1 MDTCTAP
8 KLREDLEIIRGMDDH
23 PLMFDPKG
31 GTYHRLTKS
40 AAALL
45 RQFDGAHSLDELS
58 ALMAERRGV
67 PAEGVRGELT
77 AFVDELSRSGLL
89 VGTEAEQAPKK
100 RAGGRFGTTM
110 LMPRFVITRS
120 LPTVLE
126 PAARLLRRVPARL
139 SVGVF
144 AGGGV
149 LGILLGLYAVLT
161 SAPPAKDLL
170 GTGTLVAI
178 GLMFLQILVHESAH
192 AMVCQVLKVPVRGL
206 GVALLFYFMPLAY
219 VDRTDA
225 YRVRSRG
232 GRVLLAVA
240 GPLSD
245 GWFTG
250 AAALLVLTT
259 DGPVAQVAGALLIFQ
274 MLNLVTN
281 INPMLPSDGYAA
293 LEAGFGLVDA
303 RGRAFTLLKH
313 RLLGRP
319 LPGFLERMPA
329 RGRRLHVTYG
339 IVCSVYTVALG
350 FFVVQS
356 LLWSFELVGRSMP

>member
-45 RQFDGAHSLDELS
+45 RQFDGAHTLDELS

-89 VGTEAEQAPKK
+89 VGTEAEREPKK
-100 RAGGRFGTTM
+100 RAGGRFGTSM
-110 LMPRFVITRS
+110 LMPRFVVTRS
-120 LPTVLE
+120 LPKVLE
-126 PAARLLRRVPARL
+126 PLARLLRPVPAWL

-144 AGGGV
+144 AGGGL
-149 LGILLGLYAVLT
+149 LGILLGLYTVLT

-178 GLMFLQILVHESAH
+178 ALMFLQILVHESAH

-250 AAALLVLTT
+250 AAALLVLTA

-329 RGRRLHVTYG
+329 RSRRLHVTYG
-339 IVCSVYTVALG
+339 IVCCVYTVALG

-356 LLWSFELVGRSMP
+356 LIWSFELVGRSLP

>member
-1 MDTCTAP
+1 
-8 KLREDLEIIRGMDDH
+8 MDDH
-23 PLMFDPKG
+23 PLVFDPQG

-45 RQFDGAHSLDELS
+45 RQFDGTRSMDELS

-67 PAEGVRGELT
+67 AAEGVRRELDT
-77 AFVDELSRSGLL
+77 FVQDLTRSGLL
-89 VGTEAEQAPKK
+89 VGTEAERPVKK
-100 RAGGRFGTTM
+100 RAGGRFGTNM
-110 LMPRFVITRS
+110 LMPRFVVTRS
-120 LPTVLE
+120 LPAVLE
-126 PAARLLRRVPARL
+126 PVARLLRRIPARL
-139 SVGVF
+139 SAGVF
-144 AGGGV
+144 AAGGV
-149 LGILLGLYAVLT
+149 LGILLGLYTVLT
-161 SAPPAKDLL
+161 SAPPAEDLL
-170 GTGTLVAI
+170 GTGTLIAI
-178 GLMFLQILVHESAH
+178 ALMLFQILVHESAH

-232 GRVLLAVA
+232 GRVLLALA

-250 AAALLVLTT
+250 AAALLVLTA
-259 DGPVAQVAGALLIFQ
+259 DGPVAQVAGALLLFQ

-293 LEAGFGLVDA
+293 IEAGFGLVDA
-303 RGRAFTLLKH
+303 RGRAFALLKH
-313 RLLGRP
+313 HLLGRA

-329 RGRRLHVTYG
+329 RSRRLHLVYG
-339 IVCSVYTVALG
+339 LVCSVYTVALG
-350 FFVVQS
+350 YFVVQS
-356 LLWSFELVGRSMP
+356 LIWSFALVGRSMP

>member
-1 MDTCTAP
+1 MDVCTAP

-23 PLMFDPKG
+23 PLVFDPQG
-31 GTYHRLTKS
+31 GTYHRLTRS

-45 RQFDGAHSLDELS
+45 RQFDGTRSLDELS

-67 PAEGVRGELT
+67 PAEGVRGELDT
-77 AFVDELSRSGLL
+77 FVGELTRSGLL
-89 VGTEAEQAPKK
+89 VGTEPEQAPKK
-100 RAGGRFGTTM
+100 RAGGRFGTSM
-110 LMPRFVITRS
+110 LMPRFVVTRS

-126 PAARLLRRVPARL
+126 PVARLLRLIPARL

-149 LGILLGLYAVLT
+149 LGILLGLYAVIT
-161 SAPPAKDLL
+161 AAPPARDLL

-178 GLMFLQILVHESAH
+178 GLMLFQILVHESAH

-232 GRVLLAVA
+232 GRVLLALA

-281 INPMLPSDGYAA
+281 VNPMLPSDGYAA
-293 LEAGFGLVDA
+293 IEAGFGLVDA
-303 RGRAFTLLKH
+303 RGRAFALLKH

-329 RGRRLHVTYG
+329 RSRRLHVTYG

-350 FFVVQS
+350 YFVIQS
-356 LLWSFELVGRSMP
+356 LVWSFDLVGRSMP

>member
-1 MDTCTAP
+1 
-8 KLREDLEIIRGMDDH
+8 MDDH
-23 PLMFDPKG
+23 PLVFDPQG
-31 GTYHRLTKS
+31 GTYHRLTRS

-45 RQFDGAHSLDELS
+45 RQFDGTRSMDELS

-67 PAEGVRGELT
+67 AAEGVRRELDTFVAELT
-77 AFVDELSRSGLL
+77 RSGLL
-89 VGTEAEQAPKK
+89 VGTEPERPAKK
-100 RAGGRFGTTM
+100 RAGGRFGTSM
-110 LMPRFVITRS
+110 LMPRFVVTRA
-120 LPTVLE
+120 LPAVLE
-126 PAARLLRRVPARL
+126 PAARPLRRIPALL

-144 AGGGV
+144 AAGGV
-149 LGILLGLYAVLT
+149 LGILLGLYTVLT
-161 SAPPAKDLL
+161 SAPPAEELL

-178 GLMFLQILVHESAH
+178 VLMLFQILVHESAH
-192 AMVCQVLKVPVRGL
+192 AMVAQVLGVPVRGL

-232 GRVLLAVA
+232 GRVLLALA

-250 AAALLVLTT
+250 AAALLVLTA

-281 INPMLPSDGYAA
+281 VNPMLPSDGYAA
-293 LEAGFGLVDA
+293 IEAGFGLVDA
-303 RGRAFTLLKH
+303 RGRAFALLKH

-319 LPGFLERMPA
+319 LPGFLERMPV
-329 RGRRLHVTYG
+329 RSRRLHLVYG
-339 IVCSVYTVALG
+339 LVCSVYTVALG
-350 FFVVQS
+350 YFVVQS
-356 LLWSFELVGRSMP
+356 LIWSFALVGRSMP

>member
-1 MDTCTAP
+1 VDVCTAP

-23 PLMFDPKG
+23 PLVFDPQG
-31 GTYHRLTKS
+31 GTYHRLTRS

-45 RQFDGAHSLDELS
+45 RQFDGTRSMDELS

-67 PAEGVRGELT
+67 AAEGVRRELDTFVAELT
-77 AFVDELSRSGLL
+77 RSGLL
-89 VGTEAEQAPKK
+89 VGTEPERPAKK
-100 RAGGRFGTTM
+100 RAGGRFGTSM
-110 LMPRFVITRS
+110 LMPRFVVTRA
-120 LPTVLE
+120 LPAVLE
-126 PAARLLRRVPARL
+126 PAARPLRRIPALL

-144 AGGGV
+144 AAGGV
-149 LGILLGLYAVLT
+149 LGILLGLYTVLT
-161 SAPPAKDLL
+161 SAPPAEELL

-178 GLMFLQILVHESAH
+178 ALMLFQILVHESAH
-192 AMVCQVLKVPVRGL
+192 AMVAQVLGVPVRGL

-232 GRVLLAVA
+232 GRVLLALA

-250 AAALLVLTT
+250 AAALLVLTA

-281 INPMLPSDGYAA
+281 VNPMLPSDGYAA
-293 LEAGFGLVDA
+293 IEAGFGLVDA
-303 RGRAFTLLKH
+303 RGRAFALLKH

-319 LPGFLERMPA
+319 LPGFLERMPV
-329 RGRRLHVTYG
+329 RSRRLHLVYG
-339 IVCSVYTVALG
+339 LVCSVYTVALG
-350 FFVVQS
+350 YFVVQS
-356 LLWSFELVGRSMP
+356 LIWSFALVGRSMP

>member
-1 MDTCTAP
+1 
-8 KLREDLEIIRGMDDH
+8 
-23 PLMFDPKG
+23 MFDPKG

-67 PAEGVRGELT
+67 PAEGVRGELA
-77 AFVDELSRSGLL
+77 AFVDELGRSGLL
-89 VGTEAEQAPKK
+89 VGTEAGRAPKK

-126 PAARLLRRVPARL
+126 PVARLLRPVPARL

-178 GLMFLQILVHESAH
+178 ALMFLQILVHESAH

-232 GRVLLAVA
+232 GRVLLALA

-274 MLNLVTN
+274 MLNLITN

-313 RLLGRP
+313 RLLRRP

-329 RGRRLHVTYG
+329 RSRRLHVTYG
-339 IVCSVYTVALG
+339 VVCCVYTVALG
-350 FFVVQS
+350 YFVVQS
-356 LLWSFELVGRSMP
+356 LIWSFELVGRSMP

>member
-1 MDTCTAP
+1 
-8 KLREDLEIIRGMDDH
+8 MDDH
-23 PLMFDPKG
+23 PLVFDPQG
-31 GTYHRLTKS
+31 GTYHRLTRS

-45 RQFDGAHSLDELS
+45 RQFDGTRSMDELS

-67 PAEGVRGELT
+67 AAEGVRRELDTFVAELT
-77 AFVDELSRSGLL
+77 RSGLL
-89 VGTEAEQAPKK
+89 VGTEPERPAKK
-100 RAGGRFGTTM
+100 RTGGRFGTSM
-110 LMPRFVITRS
+110 LMPRFVVTRA
-120 LPTVLE
+120 LPAVLE
-126 PAARLLRRVPARL
+126 PAARPLRRIPALL

-144 AGGGV
+144 AAGGV
-149 LGILLGLYAVLT
+149 LGILLGLYTVLT
-161 SAPPAKDLL
+161 SAPPAEELL

-178 GLMFLQILVHESAH
+178 ALMLFQILVHESAH
-192 AMVCQVLKVPVRGL
+192 AMVAQVLGVPVRGL

-232 GRVLLAVA
+232 GRVLLALA

-250 AAALLVLTT
+250 AAALLVLTA

-281 INPMLPSDGYAA
+281 VNPMLPSDGYAA
-293 LEAGFGLVDA
+293 IEAGFGLVDA
-303 RGRAFTLLKH
+303 RGRAFALLKH

-319 LPGFLERMPA
+319 LPGFLERMPV
-329 RGRRLHVTYG
+329 RSRRLHLVYG
-339 IVCSVYTVALG
+339 LVCSVYTVALG
-350 FFVVQS
+350 YFVVQS
-356 LLWSFELVGRSMP
+356 LIWSFALVGRSMP